1 MPRQPSPPRLW
12 KRPERRDKS
21 GKLTHS
27 AAWIILDGGRQ
38 ISTGLDASDVIGAQK
53 ALADYI
59 NRRHTESITRGP
71 RSAEKVPIVDV
82 LNLYGR
88 DVVPKHTDP
97 KKMIGVFKRLADF
110 FGDKYLSDINGALCR
125 QYADGRTAMY
135 SARRDLE
142 MLRAAVNYHHREG
155 LHDSVIKVW
164 LPAKAQPRERWLTR
178 DEVAKLVRA
187 AYRFAEPYNRK
198 RSKVHIARFILIAVF
213 TGSRAGVI
221 AQAALQKEIGRPY
234 FDLERGLFYRRP
246 EGAAETRKRRP
257 TIPVPP
263 RLLAHLRRW
272 KRLGARYAVEWLGR
286 PIQRVDES
294 FRFLVEE
301 VGLEGQVIPHTLRHT
316 CATWLMQAGTDPWE
330 AAGFLGMTIATLE
343 RTYGHHHPDHMAGV
357 HAAFQRHRTANAS
370 PTIAVNRR

>member
-1 MPRQPSPPRLW
+1 MPRQQKPPRLYL
-12 KRPERRDKS
+12 RPDRRDKE

-27 AAWIILDGGRQ
+27 ATWIILDGGRQ
-38 ISTGLDASDVIGAQK
+38 ISTGFDAADVIGAQK

-59 NRRHTESITRGP
+59 NKRHTESIAKGP
-71 RSAEKVPIVDV
+71 RAAESIPVADV
-82 LNLYGR
+82 FNLYLR

-97 KKMIGVFKRLADF
+97 RKMVGVFKRLIAF
-110 FGDKYLSDINGALCR
+110 FGEKYLSEVNGALCR
-125 QYADGRTAMY
+125 AYAATRESAF

-142 MLRAAVNYHHREG
+142 MLRAAINHHHREG

-164 LPAKAQPRERWLTR
+164 LPEKAKPRERWLTR
-178 DEVAKLVRA
+178 SEVAKLIWR

-198 RSKVHIARFILIAVF
+198 RSKLHIARFILIAVY

-257 TIPVPP
+257 TIQVPP

-272 KRLGARYAVEWLGR
+272 KRLGARYAVQWQGR
-286 PIQRVDES
+286 PILRLDES
-294 FRFLVEE
+294 FHFLVDDA
-301 VGLEGQVIPHTLRHT
+301 GLEGQVIPHTLRHT
-316 CATWLMQAGTDPWE
+316 CATWLMQAGADPWK
-330 AAGFLGMTIATLE
+330 AAGFLGMSIMTLE
-343 RTYGHHHPDHMAGV
+343 RTYGHHHPDQSAGV
-357 HAAFQRHRTANAS
+357 HEAFRKHRTANVS
-370 PTIAVNRR
+370 PMIAVNRR